1 MSRRALVAVLCAAAC
16 GSRDYEIDPF
26 PVPVELDS
34 GVPIAFARTPEVD
47 DTDRLVVV
55 DTATALT
62 ILDDGKA
69 PGSDPT
75 RRLVTFTLLSPAAGG
90 AVARARFTTVS
101 ALLGPVGSSGLEG
114 NEVAIEGILGADALQ
129 RVAVRLR
136 PAAGELAFF
145 PDIAGN
151 ADLHDSACEAVLA
164 TPLRGGG
171 RYVVGS
177 ETVQFLPS
185 RLVVSACLAPDPT
198 PYTLAGD
205 LDRDRPISRPSG
217 RDALLVVATG
227 VPITVITR
235 SAYLGLDGV
244 TPFDE
249 LPVTRLFLPGGDP
262 AGDEVK
268 LGTIPRLALTA
279 RGDEEHPRG
288 SCMELAVSR
297 LMERCGLTTIDVHPP
312 ECLADVE
319 CAAAAAAEIGQVRVP
334 VDTMRPVEP
343 VRVAVVA
350 DTHPVIQG
358 LRAELRP
365 DVGEIDGLLGMD
377 TLRSLEVDLDYPGE
391 RILLRC
397 ADPADARCL
406 VRPRMG
412 DLTRRRELSGC
423 WRERLPND
431 YLCTQ

>member
-1 MSRRALVAVLCAAAC
+1 LVALLFVAVAPAGC
-16 GSRDYEIDPF
+16 GDRNYEIDSF
-26 PVPVELDS
+26 PVAVELDA
-34 GVPIAFARTPEVD
+34 GVPIGLSHTPEVD
-47 DTDRLVVV
+47 DITRVVV
-55 DTATALT
+55 LDTATPLT

-75 RRLVTFTLLSPAAGG
+75 RRLVTFTLLSPTAGG
-90 AVARARFTTVS
+90 AVPRARFPSVS
-101 ALLGPVGSSGLEG
+101 SLLGPVGSVGLAGE
-114 NEVAIEGILGADALQ
+114 EMAIEGILGADVLQ
-129 RVAVRLR
+129 RVAVRVNATNGDLH
-136 PAAGELAFF
+136 FF

-151 ADLHDSACEAVLA
+151 DDLHDTACDAVLA

-171 RYVVGS
+171 KYVAGN
-177 ETVQFLPS
+177 ETVQFLAS
-185 RLVVSACLAPDPT
+185 RLVVSACLAPENT

-205 LDRDRPISRPSG
+205 LDRGAPIARTSG

-227 VPITVITR
+227 VPITVITS
-235 SAYLGLDGV
+235 SAYLALEGV
-244 TPFDE
+244 TPFDD
-249 LPVTRLFLPGGDP
+249 LPVSRLFLPGGDP

-268 LGTIPRLALTA
+268 LGEITRIALTA
-279 RGDEEHPRG
+279 RGDEENPRG

-297 LMERCGLTTIDVHPP
+297 LMERCGLTTLDVHPP
-312 ECLADVE
+312 ECLADTE
-319 CAAAAAAEIGQVRVP
+319 CAAAGTAEIGQVRVP
-334 VDTMRPVEP
+334 LDAMRPP
-343 VRVAVVA
+343 DAVRVAIVA
-350 DTHPVIQG
+350 DTHPLIQG

-377 TLRSLEVDLDYPGE
+377 ALRSMEVDLDYPGE

-412 DLTRRRELSGC
+412 DLTRRRELSAC

-431 YLCTQ
+431 YLCSQ